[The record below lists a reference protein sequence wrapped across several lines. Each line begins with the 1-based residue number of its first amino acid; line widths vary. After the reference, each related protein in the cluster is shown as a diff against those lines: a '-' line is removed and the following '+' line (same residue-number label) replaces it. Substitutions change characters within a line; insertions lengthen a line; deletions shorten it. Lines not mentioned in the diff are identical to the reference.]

1 MCAIFTA
8 GYKAVLHVH
17 SVVEECEI
25 VELLEQ
31 IDPKTRKP
39 IKKKV
44 LFVKNGAIVLCRVQ
58 VENAPKGHTVHHFVA
73 NQAIPMTN
81 CCPMVTVT
89 TFIYHEA
96 VCHDLGGFTVD
107 PFREPVLF
115 VNNVICVEKFS
126 DFPQLGRFTLRTE
139 GKTVAVGKIT
149 AI

>member
-1 MCAIFTA
+1 AIFTA

-58 VENAPKGHTVHHFVA
+58 VEHALKGHTVHRFVA
-73 NQAIPMTN
+73 NQAIPMR
-81 CCPMVTVT
+81 
-89 TFIYHEA
+89 FLSYEY
-96 VCHDLGGFTVD
+96 D
-107 PFREPVLF
+107 